1 MHSDPFRAICNLT
14 TNVLISDAA
23 NDRLTHV
30 HLMFAWNPSHLD
42 LQTCYAN
49 ICYSHQDLRHQA
61 FRVDFRWK
69 HLFIYSITPL
79 LYAHLIRSNNV
90 VSASRCS
97 AIHFRGSSI
106 RQVKYYTLL
115 GGFQLPWPPS
125 WCYYGAAPFMV
136 SYERAP
142 KHLIQQLSSSP
153 VAGSAYQKRPTW
165 KRQLPQWFAEVTM

>member
-1 MHSDPFRAICNLT
+1 MKPIPPRSSNLLFEYLLLPPRSAT
-14 TNVLISDAA
+14 PGISC
-23 NDRLTHV
+23 RLPLETLTH
-30 HLMFAWNPSHLD
+30 MFDH
-42 LQTCYAN
+42 
-49 ICYSHQDLRHQA
+49 
-61 FRVDFRWK
+61 
-69 HLFIYSITPL
+69 PL
-79 LYAHLIRSNNV
+79 LYAHMIRSNNV

-106 RQVKYYTLL
+106 RQVNYYTLL

-153 VAGSAYQKRPTW
+153 VADSAYQKGPTW
-165 KRQLPQWFAEVTM
+165 KRQLPQWFAEVTMQLTHFKFENWSIARRLPKPLIIRFTS